1 VIGVASATLGLSV
14 VVPSPGAAPEETPEA
29 SQRRARYGSLCN
41 ALRYAPVDIDV
52 ELLFS
57 HSANGAFDLA
67 EHGRWHV
74 LDVPMAGKIRAA
86 VALAQ
91 PAMQRLTQVHAFG
104 WPKAL
109 AFGQVNA

>member
-1 VIGVASATLGLSV
+1 
-14 VVPSPGAAPEETPEA
+14 
-29 SQRRARYGSLCN
+29 
-41 ALRYAPVDIDV
+41 
-52 ELLFS
+52 
-57 HSANGAFDLA
+57 
-67 EHGRWHV
+67 
-74 LDVPMAGKIRAA
+74 MAGKIRAA